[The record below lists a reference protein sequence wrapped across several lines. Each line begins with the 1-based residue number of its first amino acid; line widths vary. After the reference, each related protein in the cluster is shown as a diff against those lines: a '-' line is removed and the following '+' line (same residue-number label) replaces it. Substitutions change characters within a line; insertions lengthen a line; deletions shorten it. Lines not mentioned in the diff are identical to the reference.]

1 MTEEKGVPVEKV
13 LADYEMLRS
22 QAEALQQN
30 LDLINQ
36 HIAEFRLTLSTL
48 EEIEKLEDGNEI
60 LVPMGSGSFTKA
72 EIKDTGSVILSLGAE
87 VAARK
92 SIDEARK
99 DLQARV
105 EELEK
110 VREEHSS
117 RLGEIMKNLEA
128 IAPVVEQILA
138 AMQQSQL
145 QRGGAEDVRAPKG

>member
-1 MTEEKGVPVEKV
+1 MTEEKGIPVEKV
-13 LADYEMLRS
+13 LADYEMMRS

-92 SIDEARK
+92 SIDEAK
-99 DLQARV
+99 LDLQARV

-110 VREEHSS
+110 VREEHNS

-145 QRGGAEDVRAPKG
+145 QRGEDVRAPKG